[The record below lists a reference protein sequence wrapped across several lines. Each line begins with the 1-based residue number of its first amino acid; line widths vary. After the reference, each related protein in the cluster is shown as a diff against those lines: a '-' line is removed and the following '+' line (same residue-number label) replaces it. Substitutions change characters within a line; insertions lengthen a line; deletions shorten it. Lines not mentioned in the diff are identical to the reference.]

1 MRLTKP
7 VLVLLALSFAALPL
21 FAADVLVGDIPSSGD
36 FAYVPGPLKTIIDL
50 SRPATANGTLTDATV
65 RWSSSSGPCTDVFKI
80 RFFRPLS
87 FTNYALIAERGPFST
102 GSGQLTN
109 VALSPAVAVQKGDV
123 MAVALLGSQACGGV
137 VGSYG
142 APSDLVV
149 IVNADFAGGN
159 LPSTSLERGSRY
171 AFRASSSSRVLAGII
186 PVVGSVQGG
195 FGSQFRTDVQVNN
208 TGGLALQHLTF
219 VFHPQG
225 QSAAAS
231 DPSFTLPMAAGTS
244 NSGDLLA
251 AMNTTGVGSLDIM
264 TTGEYV
270 PQVIARV
277 YNDAGASGTSGFLE
291 RMIPVR
297 SALQPGEVAEIAI
310 PADLQNFRMNVGV
323 RSLDAGAAIFLRVV
337 DANGAST
344 SSTTVTY
351 APNFF
356 QQVSLAQFVAPVTSN
371 VPAGGRVTLQ
381 VTNAGG
387 PAIIYASTTD
397 NRTNDSAIDI
407 LTVRP

>member
-1 MRLTKP
+1 MRLTKLVP
-7 VLVLLALSFAALPL
+7 VLLALSLAALPL
-21 FAADVLVGDIPSSGD
+21 FAADVIVGDIPSSAE
-36 FAYVPGPLKTIIDL
+36 FAYVPGTKTVIDL

-65 RWSSSSGPCTDVFKI
+65 RWRGQNGPCTDAFKV
-80 RFFRPLS
+80 RFFRAASLTS
-87 FTNYALIAERGPFST
+87 YTLIAERGPFST
-102 GSGQLTN
+102 GTSELTN
-109 VALSPAVAVQKGDV
+109 VTLSPGVAVQKGDV
-123 MAVALLGSQACGGV
+123 MALTMLGPQSCGGII
-137 VGSYG
+137 GSYG
-142 APSDLVV
+142 APTDLAV
-149 IVNADFAGGN
+149 IVTGDFAGGN
-159 LPSTSLERGSRY
+159 LPATSLDRGSRY
-171 AFRASSSSRVLAGII
+171 AFRAASSSRVLGGII

-195 FGSQFRTDVQVNN
+195 FGSQFRTNVQVNN
-208 TGGLALQHLTF
+208 TGGLPLQHLTF

-225 QSAAAS
+225 QSASAS
-231 DPSFTLPMAAGTS
+231 DPSFTLPMASGTS

-251 AMNTTGVGSLDIM
+251 TMNTTGVGSLDVM

-270 PQVIARV
+270 PQVIAHV
-277 YNDAGASGTSGFLE
+277 FNDAGAAGTSGFLE

-297 SALQPGEVAEIAI
+297 AALQPGEVADIAI

-323 RSLDAGAAIFLRVV
+323 RSLDAGAVIFMRVT
-337 DANGAST
+337 DANGAS
-344 SSTTVTY
+344 SNSTMLNY

-381 VTNAGG
+381 VTNTGG